1 MITVRLP
8 DGREIQVNT
17 DDPKAASA
25 AAKKYLASSA
35 KPEAAPAK
43 PKSFG
48 EKVWGTMTD
57 AAADLAETA
66 KPLPQ
71 GRNPLKDPVGAA
83 KDIGEQIGRS
93 ASVPVK
99 AFNLLASPITG
110 AIEAGVVEPYGGVM
124 STVFKGTDAED
135 WEGDMRTALMAA
147 RPGRARAPKPPKVN
161 KLAEPV
167 AAFERANVTPSLAAA
182 QSGGAAKVANAIAE
196 NPIAGIRARKLMR
209 TQVAEAETAAG
220 TVASKAGMPSTR
232 GAQGEALQAGVK
244 GFNERFS
251 ERSRNLYDKAFADIE
266 AGEAQ
271 AVASAQQRAVRQ
283 TAMGGTNAGP
293 APVIQPNAT
302 KAALSDLG
310 GRVNASEL
318 SSIIT
323 DARIN
328 KIAKALEADGAD
340 VRFGDL
346 RALRTWVREAKT
358 NDDLRQGIGSAGL
371 QRLEGALTED
381 IIANAE
387 RVAGPQAARRL
398 RQTDQFYRLGN
409 ERIQGA
415 LQNFVGKGAPKA
427 GEATYDLLIRSL
439 SDKGG
444 ADIARAT
451 ALKKSLKADEWGDVA
466 ATVIENL
473 GKPTAGSAE
482 QGFSVS
488 RFVTNYEGLSPAGR
502 NLLVSDAALKREL
515 DNLAYVMGRLKTVE
529 KGANAS
535 NSGTALQSVGTVGGL
550 INPATAIPTAKVLGG
565 MALTGEVVTSPAAV
579 RWLARLGQAQAQSP
593 QQVSVVVKQLEK
605 AAQANAA
612 LMPLYQE
619 SQKLLL
625 AAPKVSEAAIAE
637 EEPQPAR
644 P

>member
-25 AAKKYLASSA
+25 AAKKYVAASA
-35 KPEAAPAK
+35 KPAPEK

-57 AAADLAETA
+57 AAADLAETS

-71 GRNPLKDPVGAA
+71 GRNPFKDPVGAA
-83 KDIGEQIGRS
+83 KDIGEQISRS

-110 AIEAGVVEPYGGVM
+110 VVEAGVVEPYGGAM
-124 STVFKGTDAED
+124 STIFKGTDAAD

-147 RPGRARAPKPPKVN
+147 RPGRARAPKPVKVN

-167 AAFERANVTPSLAAA
+167 AAFERANVTPSLAAV
-182 QSGGAAKVANAIAE
+182 QGGGAAKVANAVAE
-196 NPIAGIRARKLMR
+196 NPIAGIRVRKAMR
-209 TQVAEAETAAG
+209 TQVAEAETAAQR
-220 TVASKAGMPSTR
+220 VAGKAGTPTTR
-232 GAQGEALQAGVK
+232 GAQGEALKEGVK
-244 GFNERFS
+244 AFNERFS
-251 ERSRNLYDKAFADIE
+251 ERSSKLYDKAFADIE

-271 AVASAQQRAVRQ
+271 AVATAQQRATRQ
-283 TAMGGTNAGP
+283 SAMGGAAPGP

-302 KAALSDLG
+302 KAALSEMG

-323 DARIN
+323 DPRLN
-328 KIAKALEADGAD
+328 KIAKALEEGGAD

-371 QRLEGALTED
+371 QRLEGALTDD
-381 IIANAE
+381 ILANAE

-398 RQTDQFYRLGN
+398 RQTDEFYRLGN

-415 LQNFVGKGAPKA
+415 LQNFVGKGSSKPA
-427 GEATYDLLIRSL
+427 EATYDLLIRSL

-473 GKPTAGSAE
+473 GKPTAGSAD

-502 NLLVSDAALKREL
+502 KLLVSDPSLKREL

-529 KGANAS
+529 RGANSS
-535 NSGTALQSVGTVGGL
+535 NSGTAVQSAGTIVGL
-550 INPATAIPTAKVLGG
+550 ANPATAIPAAKVLGG
-565 MALTGEVVTSPAAV
+565 MALSGEIVTSPGAV
-579 RWLARLGQAQAQSP
+579 RWLARLGQAQAQGP

-625 AAPKVSEAAIAE
+625 VAPRVSEAATAE